1 MERSPTASILKL
13 NPVQAVAHL
22 FPWNKSTHFAGL
34 CRHYIGTENI
44 RRLKSGGW
52 ESRTPDLLR
61 AKETLYQLS
70 QAPVGLLVYHPVF
83 AAKLTDSYTEQVVP
97 MSFDL
102 NSLRLKVPK
111 VLRIKIFADGADKG
125 AILKRYEDPNIAG
138 FTTNPTLMKKSGVSD
153 YEAFAKDVLT
163 VVKNKQI
170 SFEVFSDEW
179 DEMEAQAKTISSWGE
194 NVVIKIPIT
203 NTKGE
208 GAQNLIERLA
218 KAGVKL
224 NITAITTVA
233 QVKSIAPLLGNGHGG
248 IVSVFAGRIADSGRD
263 PVPVMKECLEALKA
277 YPNTELLWASPR
289 ELYNLIQA
297 EDMGCHIITMTEDLL
312 KKMPLL
318 GGDLDQV
325 SLDTVNMFYT
335 DAQAAGFNIKA
346 TAGALARE

>member
-1 MERSPTASILKL
+1 
-13 NPVQAVAHL
+13 
-22 FPWNKSTHFAGL
+22 
-34 CRHYIGTENI
+34 
-44 RRLKSGGW
+44 
-52 ESRTPDLLR
+52 
-61 AKETLYQLS
+61 
-70 QAPVGLLVYHPVF
+70 
-83 AAKLTDSYTEQVVP
+83 

-111 VLRIKIFADGADKG
+111 VLRIKIFADGADKD
-125 AILKRYEDPNIAG
+125 AIVKRYEDPNIAG
-138 FTTNPTLMKKSGVSD
+138 FTTNPTLMKRSGITD
-153 YEAFAKDVLT
+153 YESFAKDVLS

-179 DEMEAQAKTISSWGE
+179 DEMEGQAKTIASWGE

-263 PVPVMKECLEALKA
+263 PVPVMKECLEALKP

-312 KKMPLL
+312 KKMTLL

-325 SLDTVNMFYT
+325 SLDTVNMFYN

-346 TAGALARE
+346 TAGRRSQLGAK